1 MVKLFKHK
9 FIPSGTAADFNNL
22 ISITSKIQ
30 RRATSIDFLK
40 KRVITEGYSKISI
53 SERIA

>member
-30 RRATSIDFLK
+30 RRAASIDFLK